1 MVVQYRLE
9 NKTALVT
16 GGASGIGHAIC
27 LALARAGAPVAVMD
41 RDTAGAQA
49 VAEEI
54 NAQGGR
60 AIAIPGDVTRADD
73 CRRAVERTA
82 AELGGL
88 HILVNSA
95 GIIRRADVVE
105 TTEEEWDLVMAV
117 NVKSIFLLGKYAV
130 PAMARAGGGAIVNIA
145 SGWGLQGGHNA
156 AAYCASK
163 GAVVNLTR
171 AMALDHGPQ
180 GIRVNCVCPGDTDTP
195 MLRGEAQ
202 QLGEAE
208 ERVLRE
214 AAERPLGRV
223 GRPEEIAQAVV
234 YLAGEAA
241 SFVTGAVLAV
251 DGGGTAG

>member
-1 MVVQYRLE
+1 MATLSDRV
-9 NKTALVT
+9 ALVT
-16 GGASGIGHAIC
+16 GGASGIGRAIC
-27 LALARAGAPVAVMD
+27 RALTQAGAAVAVLD
-41 RDTAGAQA
+41 RDAAGAEA
-49 VAEEI
+49 VAREI
-54 NAQGGR
+54 VGRGGR
-60 AIAIPGDVTRADD
+60 ACAVVGDVTRASD
-73 CRRAVERTA
+73 CRQAVERA
-82 AELGGL
+82 VSELGGL
-88 HILVNSA
+88 HILVNNA
-95 GIIRRADVVE
+95 GVIRRANVVD

-145 SGWGLQGGHNA
+145 SGWGLKGGRDA

-195 MLRGEAQ
+195 MLRSEAR
-202 QLGEAE
+202 QLGEPEADF
-208 ERVLRE
+208 LRA

-223 GRPEEIAQAVV
+223 GRPEEIAQAVLF
-234 YLAGEAA
+234 LASDAA
-241 SFVTGAVLAV
+241 SFVSGAVLAV